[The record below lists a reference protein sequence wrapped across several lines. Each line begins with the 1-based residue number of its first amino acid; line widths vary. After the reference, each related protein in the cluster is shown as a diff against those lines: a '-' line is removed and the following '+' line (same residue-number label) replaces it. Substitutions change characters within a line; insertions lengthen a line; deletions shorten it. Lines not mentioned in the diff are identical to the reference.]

1 MLLSAEYTFKNVN
14 KTFSL
19 KAQMSCNDSFNIIY
33 AHICSGWLEEYIWET
48 GVDKTRLRDMI
59 RVYRQHI
66 KQTEY
71 QELKVKQHLGICGRG
86 SFKIFPFLQMRSN
99 DTNLRRGYETEY
111 KAKLNQLWQIKVMTQ
126 RFNVLLITFR
136 NIPTRGHNFFVQFYI
151 VTQSEYPCLTP

>member
-1 MLLSAEYTFKNVN
+1 
-14 KTFSL
+14 
-19 KAQMSCNDSFNIIY
+19 
-33 AHICSGWLEEYIWET
+33 
-48 GVDKTRLRDMI
+48 MI

-111 KAKLNQLWQIKVMTQ
+111 KAKLNQL
-126 RFNVLLITFR
+126 
-136 NIPTRGHNFFVQFYI
+136 
-151 VTQSEYPCLTP
+151 